1 MRCEILG
8 TTSSKVMMPLECAE
22 LILNNL
28 KNTRYEYLLLLHD
41 ALIKECVDGAKYI
54 GEIKRE
60 TYIGGEEHDLR
71 YDKSYRIYDVAGKVF
86 GIAKIKSKEQWL
98 DKNGKP
104 FHYDEIQIVDV
115 REKIVEVKKYEVVEE

>member
-1 MRCEILG
+1 MRWEAIG

-22 LILNNL
+22 FILDNL
-28 KNTRYEYLLLLHD
+28 KNTKYEYLLLLHD
-41 ALIKECVDGAKYI
+41 ALIKECIDGAKYI
-54 GEIKRE
+54 GEIQRE

-86 GIAKIKSKEQWL
+86 GIAKIKSEKQWL

-115 REKIVEVKKYEVVEE
+115 KETFVLAKKYEVAEE